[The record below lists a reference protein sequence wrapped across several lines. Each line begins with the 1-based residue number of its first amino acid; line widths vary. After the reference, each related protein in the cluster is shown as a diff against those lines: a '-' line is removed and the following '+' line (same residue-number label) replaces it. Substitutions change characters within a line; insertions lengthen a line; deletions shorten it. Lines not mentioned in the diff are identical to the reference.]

1 MLIGKEI
8 IRYSCQDISENDIN
22 AMIDVVRSDFL
33 TQGPQLPRFENA
45 LCKYVGSKEC
55 VVVNSATSAL
65 HLCCLGLGVGEGDL
79 VWTSPN
85 SFIASANCAL
95 MCGANI
101 DFVDINP
108 KTANLCVQELEKK
121 LSHANKVGKLPKVVI
136 PVHFAGQPTD
146 QERIWQLA
154 KEFGFYVVED
164 ASHSLGSRRN
174 GNKTGS
180 CKYSDATVFSF
191 HAIKMITTGEGG
203 AVMTNNSILG
213 EKVRELRSHGIT
225 KTPEVFEVKHK
236 RPWHY
241 EQESL
246 GFNYRLTDFQ
256 AALGLS
262 QLNRVDLFVRKR
274 NKIADYYSSFLLES
288 TIDELNIKNNN
299 YSSRHL
305 YVIHVDAKERDNY
318 FKKLSENGIE
328 AKLHYF
334 PIHLQPYYRRKG
346 FYEGQFPQ
354 AEMHA
359 KKAISLPIHCS
370 LEQGQ
375 QLKIIRLVLQ
385 KVLR

>member
-1 MLIGKEI
+1 MLIDEEI

-22 AMIDVVRSDFL
+22 AIIDVVRSDFL
-33 TQGPQLPRFENA
+33 TQGPQLPKFENA
-45 LCKYVGSKEC
+45 LSKYVGSKEC

-65 HLCCLGLGVGEGDL
+65 HLCCLGLGVGKGDL

-108 KTANLCVQELEKK
+108 KTANLCAQELEKK
-121 LSHANKVGKLPKVVI
+121 LSHANKIGKLPKVVI

-203 AVMTNNSILG
+203 AIMTNNSILG

-225 KTPEVFEVKHK
+225 KNPEFFELKSK
-236 RPWHY
+236 EPWHY
-241 EQESL
+241 EQKSL

-262 QLNRVDLFVRKR
+262 QLNRVDQFVRKR
-274 NKIADYYSSFLLES
+274 NKIADCYSSFLMSS
-288 TIDELNIKNNN
+288 TISELDIESNN

-305 YVIHVDAKERDNY
+305 YVIHVDIRERDNY
-318 FKKLSENGIE
+318 FKKLSENKIE
-328 AKLHYF
+328 AKIHYF
-334 PIHLQPYYRRKG
+334 PIHLQPYYRRMG
-346 FYEGQFPQ
+346 FNEGQFPQ

-359 KKAISLPIHCS
+359 KKAISLPIHYS
-370 LEQGQ
+370 LKERQ
-375 QLKIIRLVLQ
+375 QLKIMQLLLD